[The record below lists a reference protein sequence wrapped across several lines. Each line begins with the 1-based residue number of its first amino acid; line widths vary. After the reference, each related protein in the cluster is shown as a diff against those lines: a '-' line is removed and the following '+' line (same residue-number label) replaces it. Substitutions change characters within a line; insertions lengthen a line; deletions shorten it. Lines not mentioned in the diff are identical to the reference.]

1 MVVEN
6 SFKSGALG
14 AGALFAGWIYVAKK
28 SAATGE
34 MLNSKALSRSL
45 PTGRARSTRES
56 RADGAPYR
64 VPERS
69 TLMDV
74 VDILDLMRADT

>member
-14 AGALFAGWIYVAKK
+14 ACSLFAGWIYVAKK
-28 SAATGE
+28 SAATRE

-45 PTGRARSTRES
+45 PTGRAPINSGS